1 MTHENKD
8 SCCVQGVGCNV
19 ANCKY
24 HDAACSCCTADHIK
38 AENKTA
44 TEKDETFCS
53 TFTPKASW

>member
-1 MTHENKD
+1 M
-8 SCCVQGVGCNV
+8 QGVGCNV

-38 AENKTA
+38 VENKTA